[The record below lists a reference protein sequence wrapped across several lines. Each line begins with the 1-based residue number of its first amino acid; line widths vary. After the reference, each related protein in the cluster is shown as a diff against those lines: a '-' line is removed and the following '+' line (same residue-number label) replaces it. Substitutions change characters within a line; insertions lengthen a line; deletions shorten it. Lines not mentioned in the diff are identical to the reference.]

1 MNSKQK
7 GARGER
13 KAAEELR
20 KHGFLSARRGQQYCG
35 ANGDA
40 DIVDAIPGIHI
51 ECKWVEKLNFYNAI
65 EQAVNDCKDG
75 ELPAVLSKKNRSP
88 WLVTMRLED
97 WVKMYKGEVNA
108 NNG

>member
-20 KHGFLSARRGQQYCG
+20 KYGFVNARRSQQYCG
-35 ANGDA
+35 TNGDA
-40 DIVDAIPGIHI
+40 DIVDAVPGIYW
-51 ECKWVEKLNFYNAI
+51 EVKWVERLNFYNAI
-65 EQAVNDCKDG
+65 EQAINDCNDG
-75 ELPAVLSKKNRSP
+75 KVPAVLSKKNRSP

-97 WVKMYKGEVNA
+97 WIRVYNGEFRKNK
-108 NNG
+108 